1 MDHELVCQSCGARHD
16 PGGYPRGC
24 PDCREA
30 GTAGRLEVRYDPAS
44 VPETALPSPGRDLDP
59 DPDPNATGDGT
70 GGMWR
75 YRGLLPLL
83 RSEPAR
89 MGEGGTPA
97 VEAPRLSDRLGV
109 TVRVKNETVNPTWSY
124 KDRLNSLLI
133 SNALALGEGRIAT
146 SSTGNHGASTAAY
159 ASRAGIDDVIVLVP
173 HETEPPLRRQ
183 IGAYGGEVVVTDYAE
198 RGRLLGELVDRGWYP
213 TVNVTEPYAG
223 LPYSYEAYKTIAF
236 ELVDQLPAPP
246 DAVVASIGAGD
257 GLYGIWKGFRE
268 LATLGVIDD
277 PPAMVGVQPAERPAV
292 VEAVASGADS
302 VGIADGP
309 MPITTSAGGRTA
321 GDHALRAIYESD
333 GAAYAVDRAGVEAA
347 IRTLGRDGLFLEPSS
362 AITAAG
368 VEPALNDGLV
378 AGGDT
383 VVPIGSGAGVKWPD
397 HAAGAVGT
405 AAGIEP
411 TVDALREAIDAPIG
425 DPGRE

>member
-24 PDCREA
+24 PDCRRA
-30 GTAGRLEVRYDPAS
+30 GTTGRLEVWYEPAS
-44 VPETALPSPGRDLDP
+44 VPEAAPPSPGRDP
-59 DPDPNATGDGT
+59 DASGHGS
-70 GGMWR
+70 MWR

-83 RSEPAR
+83 RAEPVTLA
-89 MGEGGTPA
+89 EGGTPA
-97 VEAPRLSDRLGV
+97 VGATRLSDRLDV

-124 KDRLNSLLI
+124 KDRLNSLLL
-133 SNALALGEGRIAT
+133 SNCLALGEGRIAT

-159 ASRAGIDDVIVLVP
+159 AARAGIDDVIVLVP
-173 HETEPPLRRQ
+173 DETEPPLRRQ
-183 IGAYGGEVVVTDYAE
+183 IRAYGAEVVVTDYAE

-236 ELVDQLPAPP
+236 ELVDQLAAPP

-257 GLYGIWKGFRE
+257 GLYGVWKGFRE
-268 LATLGVIDD
+268 LAALDVIGD
-277 PPAMVGVQPAERPAV
+277 PPAMLGVQPAERPAV
-292 VEAVASGADS
+292 VEALAAGADS
-302 VGIADGP
+302 VGVADGP

-321 GDHALRAIYESD
+321 GDHALRAIRESD
-333 GAAYAVDRAGVEAA
+333 GDAYAVDRAGVEAA
-347 IRTLGRDGLFLEPSS
+347 IRALGRDGLFLEPSS

-368 VEPALNDGLV
+368 VEPAVEDGLV
-378 AGGDT
+378 APGDT
-383 VVPIGSGAGVKWPD
+383 VVAIGSGAGVKWPD
-397 HAAGAVGT
+397 KTAAAVGT

-411 TVDALREAIDAPIG
+411 TVDALREAVEVPIG
-425 DPGRE
+425 DAGTRE

>member
-1 MDHELVCQSCGARHD
+1 MEHELVCQACGTRHD
-16 PGGYPRGC
+16 PGSYPRGC
-24 PDCREA
+24 PDCRRA
-30 GTAGRLEVRYDPAS
+30 GTAGRLEVRYDSES
-44 VPETALPSPGRDLDP
+44 VPDGALPSPGRDP
-59 DPDPNATGDGT
+59 DGSGH
-70 GGMWR
+70 GSMWR
-75 YRGLLPLL
+75 YRDLLPLL
-83 RSEPAR
+83 PPEPVTLS
-89 MGEGGTPA
+89 EGGTPA
-97 VEAPRLSDRLGV
+97 VEAPRLSERLGV
-109 TVRVKNETVNPTWSY
+109 TVRIKNETGNPTWSY

-133 SNALALGEGRIAT
+133 SNCLALGEGRIAT

-183 IGAYGGEVVVTDYAE
+183 IRAYGGEVVVTDYSE

-236 ELVDQLPAPP
+236 ELVDQLPSPP
-246 DAVVASIGAGD
+246 DAVLASIGAGD

-268 LATLGVIDD
+268 LTELGAIDD

-292 VEAVASGADS
+292 VEALATGADS
-302 VGIADGP
+302 VGVADGP

-321 GDHALRAIYESD
+321 GDHALRAIRESD
-333 GAAYAVDRAGVEAA
+333 GAAYAVDRNSVEAA

-368 VEPALNDGLV
+368 VEPALDAGLV

-383 VVPIGSGAGVKWPD
+383 VVPIGSGAGVKWPE
-397 HAAGAVGT
+397 HTEGAVGT
-405 AAGIEP
+405 AAAIDP
-411 TVDALREAIDAPIG
+411 ALDALQDAVAPRIDPADRG
-425 DPGRE
+425 